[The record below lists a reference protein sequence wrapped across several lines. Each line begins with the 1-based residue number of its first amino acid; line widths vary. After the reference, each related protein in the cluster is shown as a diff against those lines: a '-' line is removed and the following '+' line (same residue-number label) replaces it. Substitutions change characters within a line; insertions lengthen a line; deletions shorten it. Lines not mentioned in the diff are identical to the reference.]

1 MYVCIYIF
9 TLGQL
14 PYVLNQT
21 LTGSSSF
28 CVTVEHHSGKMFLV
42 PYRYVFFWVGR
53 LHKNGMIVI
62 LLGISSYLLQQKRIH
77 RGGWELSHIP
87 AETRL
92 VGLMFSRSQEGSQL
106 VQVRE

>member
-1 MYVCIYIF
+1 MYILSILYIYIYIRLIALRF
-9 TLGQL
+9 K
-14 PYVLNQT
+14 PDID
-21 LTGSSSF
+21 
-28 CVTVEHHSGKMFLV
+28 HSGKMFLI
-42 PYRYVFFWVGR
+42 PYRYGFFWVGR

-92 VGLMFSRSQEGSQL
+92 VGPMFSRSQEGSQL
-106 VQVRE
+106 VQVREEYPARFS